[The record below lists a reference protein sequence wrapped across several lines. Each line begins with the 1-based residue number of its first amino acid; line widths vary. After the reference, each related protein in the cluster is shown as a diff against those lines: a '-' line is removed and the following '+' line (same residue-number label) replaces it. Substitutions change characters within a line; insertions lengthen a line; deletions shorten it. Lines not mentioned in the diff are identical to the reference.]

1 MPIVIDRTN
10 ATDNQWINEFD
21 RTFVGDTQTDTTG

>member
-1 MPIVIDRTN
+1 MPIIIDRTT
-10 ATDNQWINEFD
+10 ADNYYINEFD